1 MPVSLT
7 NSFLSIDSVF
17 ILSQFDPELVLVSAG
32 YDSSF
37 VCPVGGSYLNT
48 LSESIGHT
56 FSALLDDPM
65 KPINPR
71 NGRDKCVSEGN
82 NAKKYDLATRVRAW
96 VKTDLDIQISM
107 DAVKYHLSHFM
118 DSRKTLCGRLCTIEA
133 KIKLP
138 TRRSTL

>member
-1 MPVSLT
+1 MVS
-7 NSFLSIDSVF
+7 VHERQQA
-17 ILSQFDPELVLVSAG
+17 ILKRRIEAAAAAERRLKEL
-32 YDSSF
+32 
-37 VCPVGGSYLNT
+37 
-48 LSESIGHT
+48 
-56 FSALLDDPM
+56 LLRQ
-65 KPINPR
+65 KAIR

-82 NAKKYDLATRVRAW
+82 DAKKYDLATRVRAW